1 MKEELVQMQGTV
13 VQRLKN
19 ALIIRLDD
27 GGLQV
32 RAVLSGRMQGNQIR
46 VVCGDRVTVEFSP
59 HDPTLGRVTF
69 RLQ

>member
-1 MKEELVQMQGTV
+1 MQGTV
-13 VQRLKN
+13 VHRLKN
-19 ALIIRLDD
+19 ALVIALDH
-27 GGLQV
+27 GPQV

-59 HDPTLGRVTF
+59 YDPTLGRVTF